1 MRLKAALVVTAIA
14 SALSVTATANT
25 ATNPEA
31 KQAPNAQ
38 AHEAHVASLDKNTNP
53 AVRTNP
59 IDLRSLPSDMDFL
72 FPLTPEERLRIR
84 ERQLDDQNAA
94 YQPLRSVDPL
104 RDLVSISG
112 NADTIPEVFVTPD
125 YPSAVVFTDLTGAP
139 WPIQYIGQT
148 GSLATVQQPEGSD
161 NALVLMAN
169 NGAGRK
175 SVSVF
180 LEGLTLPV
188 TLTVTGKNNEYH
200 ALKHIRITE
209 RGPNSSVEQTIASSA
224 SAAPNL
230 NPTGSD
236 DKTDIDSVLNKL
248 AYKVTPE
255 GYKKLRSSDPRVDGW
270 INPQDNKYMFVR
282 TDYTVVSPAP
292 RGGNRS
298 VTPIQDNVRIYL
310 LPRINPIMALD
321 ESGQRH
327 YLTFKE

>member
-1 MRLKAALVVTAIA
+1 MRLK
-14 SALSVTATANT
+14 SAFVATALAT
-25 ATNPEA
+25 AMSAGALANSGSERQPD
-31 KQAPNAQ
+31 AQ
-38 AHEAHVASLDKNTNP
+38 AQEQHTASLDRNTHP
-53 AVRTNP
+53 GVQASP
-59 IDLRSLPSDMDFL
+59 IDLRALPSDMDFL
-72 FPLTPEERLRIR
+72 FPLTPDERIRIR
-84 ERQLDDQNAA
+84 ERQLDDQNAT
-94 YQPLRSVDPL
+94 YQPLRSVEPL

-148 GSLATVQQPEGSD
+148 GSLATVLQPDGSD
-161 NALVLMAN
+161 NSLVLMAN

-209 RGPNSSVEQTIASSA
+209 RGPNSSVERAIASTST
-224 SAAPNL
+224 AAPNL
-230 NPTGSD
+230 NPTGAD
-236 DKTDIDSVLNKL
+236 DKSANLDDVLNKL
-248 AYKVTPE
+248 AYKVTPP
-255 GYKKLRSSDPRVDGW
+255 GYKKLRSSDSRVDGW
-270 INPQDNKYMFVR
+270 INPADPKYMFVR